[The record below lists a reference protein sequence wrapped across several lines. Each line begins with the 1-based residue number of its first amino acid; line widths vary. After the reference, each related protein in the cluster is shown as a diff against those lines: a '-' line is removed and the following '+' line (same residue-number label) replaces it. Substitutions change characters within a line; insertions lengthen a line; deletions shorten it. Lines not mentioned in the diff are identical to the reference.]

1 MKALEVMKQDNL
13 RLYAMIYNTTVRKLR
28 GVELES
34 GELDLDG
41 IKEAANQVGNL
52 SLRDMADVARMELL
66 VFFQDWGDAKDM
78 LVKGD
83 VDVKTNLPGIFQSCR
98 YTFFDGLVSIRAA
111 RDATTWLKRKKWK
124 KRALKSIQIILGWV
138 KKSNVN
144 LVHTLHLLEAE
155 LAALEE
161 KYSKAE
167 DSYKSAISVATR
179 NGFQQDRA
187 LSHELASTYFASRN
201 DEYWRNYHME
211 SCQKCYADY
220 GAMAK
225 VEQLSRR

>member
-1 MKALEVMKQDNL
+1 MMKQDNL
-13 RLYAMIYNTTVRKLR
+13 RLYTMIYNTTVRKLR

-34 GELDLDG
+34 GELELKE
-41 IKEAANQVGNL
+41 IKAAANQAKNL
-52 SLRDMADVARMELL
+52 SLRDMSDVASMELL
-66 VFFQDWGDAKDM
+66 VFFQDWDAAKDM
-78 LVKGD
+78 LIKGD
-83 VDVKTNLPGIFQSCR
+83 VDVRTNLPGLFQSAR
-98 YTFFDGLVSIRAA
+98 YSFFDALVSIQAA
-111 RDATTWLKRKKWK
+111 RDATSYLKRKKWK
-124 KRALKSIQIILGWV
+124 KRSLKSIKIIRGLV
-138 KKSNVN
+138 KKGNVN

-167 DSYKSAISVATR
+167 NSYKSAISVATR

-187 LSHELASTYFASRN
+187 LSHELASRYFASRN
-201 DEYWRNYHME
+201 DEYWSNYHME

-225 VEQLSRR
+225 VEQLSRRKR